1 MFPKYINYFQWF
13 VRLSPVVFVLT
24 VIVDAVVI
32 SMNLEGNT
40 FSTVYMY
47 LNVID
52 IVLTALSGWTAV
64 IFDTTV
70 FFAFVYY
77 LRKISADADIS
88 LDKRLKI
95 IAQFGAV
102 TSLLGMVIFVF
113 NVLGVLFPL
122 HTIPHIILYHVAML
136 FLDIV
141 VLLLV
146 VMKHHLITEKEKQT
160 SNIILSGSP
169 DKSAS
174 KEEQES
180 DSEMGLW
187 RYLVSRIFG
196 IRSSRKDST
205 IRTSTRKPESRVL
218 SRTTTTSKFGSN
230 NGVEAS

>member
-1 MFPKYINYFQWF
+1 MAEGEMADSNVNAISPDFVLVMFNLQYLMIAMSSTIFLVLLGLIWRDGKLFWRQVINPINILLAVICLFQIILHMSIVLKCWESCHSVVYGVVTFLVEDIAIYVIVQCYIQFAWMRGYEVLRKMFPKYINYFQWF

-88 LDKRLKI
+88 LDNRLKI

-102 TSLLGMVIFVF
+102 T
-113 NVLGVLFPL
+113 
-122 HTIPHIILYHVAML
+122 
-136 FLDIV
+136 
-141 VLLLV
+141 
-146 VMKHHLITEKEKQT
+146 
-160 SNIILSGSP
+160 
-169 DKSAS
+169 
-174 KEEQES
+174 
-180 DSEMGLW
+180 
-187 RYLVSRIFG
+187 
-196 IRSSRKDST
+196 
-205 IRTSTRKPESRVL
+205 
-218 SRTTTTSKFGSN
+218 
-230 NGVEAS
+230 